1 MNILIIEDD
10 KLTLNALQHSLE
22 KLGHTVALAVN
33 GEQAIDQIKSKQFDL
48 LISDVM
54 MPGISGLSLV
64 TVLRQ
69 VHLCFTP
76 IIMMSTL
83 HNRPLLDAAF
93 KAGAN
98 DFLNK
103 PFTAEE
109 LELKLKKIEKKDAE
123 SSR

>member
-1 MNILIIEDD
+1 MKVLIIDDD
-10 KLTLNALQHSLE
+10 KLTLNAVQHTLE
-22 KLGHTVALAVN
+22 TLGHEAYTAIN
-33 GEQAIDQIKSKQFDL
+33 GEEAIDNIKKHDFDL

-83 HNRPLLDAAF
+83 NNRPLLDAAF
-93 KAGAN
+93 TAGAN
-98 DFLNK
+98 NFLNK
-103 PFTAEE
+103 PFTSED
-109 LELKLKKIEKKDAE
+109 LEAKLKKYEKKDV
-123 SSR
+123 S